1 MCYQVM
7 GYLKEH
13 FQQKLIDYVEN
24 TVSENPMDILEEIEE
39 PRLMFL
45 KKIRLS
51 NINRIIIGYTVIN
64 SMRNIFEM
72 LSNIIKNN
80 IDILMV

>member
-1 MCYQVM
+1 MNQSGKARLAMCYQVM

-24 TVSENPMDILEEIEE
+24 TVSENHMDILEEIEE

-45 KKIRLS
+45 KKFVYLTSIEL
-51 NINRIIIGYTVIN
+51 
-64 SMRNIFEM
+64 
-72 LSNIIKNN
+72 
-80 IDILMV
+80 

>member
-51 NINRIIIGYTVIN
+51 NINRIIIGCTVIN

>member
-1 MCYQVM
+1 MTSY
-7 GYLKEH
+7 GLSKRT
-13 FQQKLIDYVEN
+13 FSKLIDYVEN
-24 TVSENPMDILEEIEE
+24 TFSENPADILEEIEE
-39 PRLMFL
+39 TRLMFL

-51 NINRIIIGYTVIN
+51 NINRMIIGYTIIN
-64 SMRNIFEM
+64 FMRNIFEM

>member
-45 KKIRLS
+45 KKFVYLTSIEL
-51 NINRIIIGYTVIN
+51 
-64 SMRNIFEM
+64 
-72 LSNIIKNN
+72 
-80 IDILMV
+80 

>member
-1 MCYQVM
+1 MTSY
-7 GYLKEH
+7 GLSKRT
-13 FQQKLIDYVEN
+13 FSKLIDYVEN
-24 TVSENPMDILEEIEE
+24 TVSENPADILEEIEE
-39 PRLMFL
+39 TRLMFL

-51 NINRIIIGYTVIN
+51 NINRMIIGYTIIN
-64 SMRNIFEM
+64 FMRNIFEM

>member
-1 MCYQVM
+1 MTSY
-7 GYLKEH
+7 GLSKRT
-13 FQQKLIDYVEN
+13 FSKLIDYVEN
-24 TVSENPMDILEEIEE
+24 TVSENPADILEELEE
-39 PRLMFL
+39 TRLMFL

-51 NINRIIIGYTVIN
+51 NINRMIIGYTIIN
-64 SMRNIFEM
+64 FMRNIFEM